1 MNARRVAAVG
11 IFAALAYAGSFVL
24 LALPNVTLSI
34 LIVVYAGFYLER
46 LAGMAV
52 GIIAALIISLFNPY
66 GLAPPPVLA
75 AQVLGY
81 ALVGLLGAWTR
92 PLVDA
97 ESRAARYVWLVLL
110 GIVSALAYMA
120 PVSVA
125 DAYLFGPF
133 WERLALSAPFALV
146 TVASNVLFFVILF
159 PVLAKLKKLGIFPVD

>member
-1 MNARRVAAVG
+1 MNARRVAAIG

-24 LALPNVTLSI
+24 FALPNVTLSI
-34 LIVVYAGFYLER
+34 LIVFYAGFYLES

-66 GLAPPPVLA
+66 GLAPPPVLV

-81 ALVGLLGAWTR
+81 ALVGLLGSWSR
-92 PLVDA
+92 RLVDA
-97 ESRAARYVWLVLL
+97 ASKAVRYVWLVLM
-110 GIVSALAYMA
+110 GIVSALVYMT

-133 WERLALSAPFALV
+133 WERLALSAPFVLV
-146 TVASNVLFFVILF
+146 TVGSNVLFFVILF